1 VKKFLINTYYR
12 VRLVIIAI
20 QLFIGRQIL
29 RGTQTAIVNR
39 TDWINIL
46 NISNA
51 WTKMMARSGTAP
63 ISKKYAKRTHKMRQ
77 AQRALVASTKRF
89 VLP

>member
-1 VKKFLINTYYR
+1 MKFLKKIYWR
-12 VRLVIIAI
+12 VRYIIVAI
-20 QLFIGRQIL
+20 QLFVARQLL
-29 RGTQTAIVNR
+29 RGCSVAIVNR

-77 AQRALVASTKRF
+77 AQRGLAASCKRF